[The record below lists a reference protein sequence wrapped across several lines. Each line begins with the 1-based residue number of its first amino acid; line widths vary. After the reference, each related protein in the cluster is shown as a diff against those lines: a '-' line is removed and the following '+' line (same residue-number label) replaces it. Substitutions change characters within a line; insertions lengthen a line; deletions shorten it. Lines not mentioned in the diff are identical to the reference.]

1 MKDSKFTSSQLHE
14 LFIYK
19 DGVLFWKDLTGRKAS
34 KQGKAAWKC
43 ATGYMYISIGSEKFK
58 QARLIWIMFNENT
71 DKMIDHINGVRD
83 DDRIEN
89 LREADAKDNMW
100 NKTRGRNSA
109 TGYRG
114 VTHCKWTGRF
124 VAEVR
129 AAGKRVFFKRF
140 DTAEEANEAC
150 IKARTQFHKEFAR
163 HD

>member
-1 MKDSKFTSSQLHE
+1 MKDAKFTRQQLHD

-19 DGVLFWKDLTGRKAS
+19 DGNLWWRDVTGRKAS
-34 KQGKAAWKC
+34 KQGKAAWKNK
-43 ATGYMYISIGSEKFK
+43 TGYNYINIGSAKYK
-58 QARLIWIMFNENT
+58 QARLIWIMFCGHTE
-71 DKMIDHINGVRD
+71 KMIDHINGVRD
-83 DDRIEN
+83 DDRLEN

-100 NKTRGRNSA
+100 NKSRGRNSA

-129 AAGKRVFFKRF
+129 ASGKRVFFKRF

-150 IKARTQFHKEFAR
+150 INARKQFHKEFAR